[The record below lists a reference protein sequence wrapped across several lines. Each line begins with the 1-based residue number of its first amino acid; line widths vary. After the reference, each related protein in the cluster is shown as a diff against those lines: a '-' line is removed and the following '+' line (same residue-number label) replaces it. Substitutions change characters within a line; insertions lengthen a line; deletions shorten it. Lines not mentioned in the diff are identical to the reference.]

1 MKKSSRIH
9 EMSSPVLR
17 MTKRL
22 LARGVVEGGLAS
34 DIDPLRLYVMI
45 AALSQFHLANAHTLS
60 NEFNFDLKGVDWRA
74 KRSEDARKM
83 LAAYLTRKV

>member
-1 MKKSSRIH
+1 
-9 EMSSPVLR
+9 
-17 MTKRL
+17 
-22 LARGVVEGGLAS
+22 
-34 DIDPLRLYVMI
+34 MI